1 MITVFTWITINAYS
15 KHAELHS
22 KPNIRCG
29 QCVSFSGLYALSLN
43 LPQVF
48 HLFTLRR
55 NCVYF
60 LSLASFAL
68 HREHPTLCNNSGFVF
83 LFFFHFFFSTFSA
96 CSIFDKFTAR
106 CYPQP
111 LLFFFSFFFSR
122 AAQTQSA
129 PIKHKVLFSP
139 VDVVIP
145 PTLENWQKQQ
155 WKQYSMLPSLE
166 LKKNSPVSQSK
177 LYNSVKSTVHLQVN
191 FIFLITFHL
200 FYFSSSFSPHT
211 VSFQKKERK
220 CVKQYEPLIVIYN
233 VYCIT
238 MYSTSCSGKVREAR

>member
-1 MITVFTWITINAYS
+1 MFIFFPWHPLHCTGSILHYVTI
-15 KHAELHS
+15 
-22 KPNIRCG
+22 
-29 QCVSFSGLYALSLN
+29 V
-43 LPQVF
+43 V
-48 HLFTLRR
+48 
-55 NCVYF
+55 
-60 LSLASFAL
+60 
-68 HREHPTLCNNSGFVF
+68 
-83 LFFFHFFFSTFSA
+83 LFFFSFSIFFFPTFSA

-220 CVKQYEPLIVIYN
+220 CVKQHEPLIVIYN

-238 MYSTSCSGKVREAR
+238 MYSTSCSGKVRKAR